1 MQTSFRSPLQTNRSR
16 AISLG
21 SETHEIGTTALG
33 SSDMEAKK
41 EEPDDRNLLVGEVH
55 LVEPTESWFGESG
68 LVWRGAGQ

>member
-1 MQTSFRSPLQTNRSR
+1 
-16 AISLG
+16 
-21 SETHEIGTTALG
+21 
-33 SSDMEAKK
+33 MEAKK